1 MCYTFLAKEPICS
14 YCSFPDFEMDD
25 SEPMPE
31 VHAIFA
37 DKIQIPE
44 PYLSLN
50 KAPSTS
56 SSKQQRAQTFHEQR

>member
-1 MCYTFLAKEPICS
+1 MLLFTFIRTVDQMCYTFLAKEPICS

-44 PYLSLN
+44 PYLSPQHL
-50 KAPSTS
+50 
-56 SSKQQRAQTFHEQR
+56 QQ